1 MKLDLSRIAARTA
14 PLDLDAW
21 PRIFPAR
28 HRKTPTEAGFGSS
41 RFSSPG
47 DQFRVLYAAQDFPT
61 AFAEAVVRDRF
72 VGKQRR
78 FLYRP
83 YLEELVATEISTI
96 QPLTLVD
103 LSGPAT
109 YEMGVDTDA
118 KGARAHLT
126 GQRFAEALHKQTKA
140 DGILFSSRLTNL
152 PAVAI
157 FDRAFAKIAGSSS
170 VDLLRLAATS
180 DEVARLGITIRRRA
194 IRSR

>member
-14 PLDLDAW
+14 PLDLIAW

-28 HRKTPTEAGFGSS
+28 HRMTPTEAGFGSS

-83 YLEELVATEISTI
+83 YLEELVATEISTVR
-96 QPLTLVD
+96 PLVLVD
-103 LSGPAT
+103 LSGSAA
-109 YEMGVDTDA
+109 YELGVDSDT
-118 KGARAHLT
+118 KGARSHLT

-140 DGILFSSRLTNL
+140 DGILFSSRLTNV

-157 FDRAFAKIAGSSS
+157 FDRAFAKIAGSS
-170 VDLLRLAATS
+170 LLIFCGLPQALMKSPAW
-180 DEVARLGITIRRRA
+180 V
-194 IRSR
+194 

>member
-14 PLDLDAW
+14 LLDLNAW

-28 HRKTPTEAGFGSS
+28 HCTTPTEAGFGSS
-41 RFSSPG
+41 RFSSPN
-47 DQFRVLYAAQDFPT
+47 DQFRVLYAAQDFRT

-78 FLYRP
+78 LLYRP

-96 QPLTLVD
+96 HPLRLVD
-103 LSGPAT
+103 LSGPAA

-118 KGARAHLT
+118 KGARAHLA
-126 GQRFAEALHKQTKA
+126 GQRFAQALHKQTKA

-152 PAVAI
+152 PAIAI
-157 FDRAFAKIAGSSS
+157 FDRAFAKIAGSLSIN
-170 VDLLRLAATS
+170 LLRLAATS
-180 DEVARLGITIRRRA
+180 DEVSRLGITIRRRA
-194 IRSR
+194 IRSS